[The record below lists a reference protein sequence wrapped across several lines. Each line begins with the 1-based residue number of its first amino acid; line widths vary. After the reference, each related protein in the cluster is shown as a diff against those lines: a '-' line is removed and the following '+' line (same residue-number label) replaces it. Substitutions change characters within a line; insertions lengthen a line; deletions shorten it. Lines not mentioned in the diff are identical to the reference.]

1 MPRADR
7 LLAMVRILSGP
18 CRHSLDQL
26 SRELE
31 TSPRTIYRDLADVEA
46 RGIAIERVDGAYRL
60 LDSAVIRPLQ
70 LTARERLVLTLALEN
85 PSITRQSAFRS
96 ALQQLRAKLSTTND
110 GASAAPLIL
119 LSGPDR
125 TGSVP
130 GEVVVA
136 IERAIDEGH
145 SISMLYASLSSK
157 KVAWRG
163 VDPWALVH
171 RSETWYLIG
180 RCHLHDEPRT
190 FRLDRIE
197 SVLPIGTSFMRPSRF
212 SASEWFRASWGALAG
227 GDGEECVIV
236 FEPDVAPLIEHA
248 RFHDSE
254 EKRQLPDGRLEYRA
268 RVAPLDEIA
277 RWICGFGGSARAV
290 EPLALVDRV
299 RAIATGASRAHE
311 TKRENRRSRVAA
323 RVARRK

>member
-18 CRHSLDQL
+18 RRHSLDQL
-26 SRELE
+26 SENLGA
-31 TSPRTIYRDLADVEA
+31 SPRTIYRDLADLEA

-60 LDSAVIRPLQ
+60 LDSAAIRPLQ

-96 ALQQLRAKLSTTND
+96 ALGQLRAKLSTLD
-110 GASAAPLIL
+110 ESPSGSPLIL

-130 GEVVVA
+130 GEIVGA

-145 SISMLYASLSSK
+145 SISMLYASLSSR

-197 SVLPIGTSFMRPSRF
+197 SVLPIGTSFTRPAQF
-212 SASEWFRASWGALAG
+212 SASEWYRASWGALAG
-227 GDGEECVIV
+227 GDGEECVVV
-236 FEPDVAPLIEHA
+236 FEADVAPLIEHA

-254 EKRQLPDGRLEYRA
+254 AKRQLSDGRLEYRV

-277 RWICGFGGSARAV
+277 RWICGFGGAARAV
-290 EPLALVDRV
+290 EPPALVERV
-299 RAIATGASRAHE
+299 RALAAGASRAHE
-311 TKRENRRSRVAA
+311 IKSENRRPRVAA
-323 RVARRK
+323 HVARRN